1 MELNFLNKMSIDKKF
16 NDEEVWIELPPPDP
30 EIFYHLLTGK
40 IPEIRPIKKTKSE
53 VKEMKIIG
61 SIFLAA
67 TLAIGTWGLYDHIK
81 TEYGSLGKAYEAQME
96 KIDKWPVR
104 VWNTF

>member
-1 MELNFLNKMSIDKKF
+1 MSIDKKF
-16 NDEEVWIELPPPDP
+16 NDEEVWVTSPLPDG

-40 IPEIRPIKKTKSE
+40 IAKQRPIKKTRSE
-53 VKEMKIIG
+53 VKEMRIIG

-67 TLAIGTWGLYDHIK
+67 TLAIGAWGLYDHIK
-81 TEYGSLGKAYEAQME
+81 TEYGSLDKAYEIQME
-96 KIDKWPVR
+96 KVDKWPAR

>member
-1 MELNFLNKMSIDKKF
+1 MNFLNKMSIDKKF
-16 NDEEVWIELPPPDP
+16 NDEEVWIELTPPDP

-40 IPEIRPIKKTKSE
+40 IAEPRSIKKTKSE
-53 VKEMKIIG
+53 VKEMRIIG

-96 KIDKWPVR
+96 KVNKWPTR
-104 VWNTF
+104 GWNTF